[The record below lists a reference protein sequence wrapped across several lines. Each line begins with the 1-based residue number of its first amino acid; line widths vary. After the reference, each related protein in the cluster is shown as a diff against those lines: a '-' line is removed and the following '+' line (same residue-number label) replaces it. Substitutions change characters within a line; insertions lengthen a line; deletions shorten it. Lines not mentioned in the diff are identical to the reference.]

1 MLLRMLT
8 CSANLVFLSGENLYQ
23 ELGPKRIMRIAYEEL
38 ILDQENV
45 VRNLHKFA
53 NIEPDETT
61 IQKFFDLTHADK
73 KVEGGFHPNA
83 ARNASFNLIRWQHEL
98 PAKDVKEFEEHKSC
112 KSIIQTIQSRIDK
125 IQVPKL

>member
-1 MLLRMLT
+1 
-8 CSANLVFLSGENLYQ
+8 
-23 ELGPKRIMRIAYEEL
+23 MRIAYEEL

-73 KVEGGFHPNA
+73 IIEGGFHPNA
-83 ARNASFNLIRWQHEL
+83 ARNASFNLICWQHEL
-98 PAKDVKEFEEHKSC
+98 PAKDVKELKFEKNYTDLMQ
-112 KSIIQTIQSRIDK
+112 KQLNTD
-125 IQVPKL
+125 PFFL